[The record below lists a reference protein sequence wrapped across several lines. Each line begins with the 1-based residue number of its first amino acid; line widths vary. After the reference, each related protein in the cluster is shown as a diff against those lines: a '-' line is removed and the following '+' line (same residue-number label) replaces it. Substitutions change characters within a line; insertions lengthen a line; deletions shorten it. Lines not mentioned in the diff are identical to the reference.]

1 MLVTAGICYGF
12 EIRSELPFSYLRGG
26 SGTPLDIVVAPDR
39 GSTETEYDHLLDWNG
54 PVAASVYARDDRYR
68 IWIDGSGW
76 FEVDTVAARVG
87 VPESNDP
94 VRREERLWG
103 MPALLAFAAR
113 GDVPLHAAAVE
124 VDGGAVLLAAPG
136 TFGKT
141 TLAAAFVGAGYRLL
155 AEDLTC
161 LRATA
166 DAAVVPRP
174 AMLRLRRDVADAL
187 RPADAIVVGEDTERL
202 HLAISPDA
210 RGDCAPVPLQAIVL
224 LDPSEQDAALHPADG
239 AAAIRD
245 LLALSFRLPT
255 AVALERS
262 FAELARIVRDT
273 RVWRLSLP
281 HRLDQLERTVERIV
295 ADA

>member
-1 MLVTAGICYGF
+1 
-12 EIRSELPFSYLRGG
+12 
-26 SGTPLDIVVAPDR
+26 
-39 GSTETEYDHLLDWNG
+39 
-54 PVAASVYARDDRYR
+54 
-68 IWIDGSGW
+68 
-76 FEVDTVAARVG
+76 
-87 VPESNDP
+87 
-94 VRREERLWG
+94 

-113 GDVPLHAAAVE
+113 GDVPLHAAALE

-166 DAAVVPRP
+166 GAAVVPGP

-187 RPADAIVVGEDTERL
+187 QPADAIVVGEDSERL

-210 RGDCAPVPLQAIVL
+210 RGDCVPVPLRAIVL
-224 LDPSEQDAALHPADG
+224 LDPTEQDAALHSVDG

-255 AVALERS
+255 AVALERT
-262 FAELARIVRDT
+262 FAQLSGIVRDT

>member
-1 MLVTAGICYGF
+1 MTAGTCYGF

-26 SGTPLDIVVAPDR
+26 SGTPLEVVLARDG
-39 GSTETEYDHLLDWNG
+39 GSAETEYDHLLDWNG
-54 PVAASVYARDDRYR
+54 PVEASVYARDDRYR

-76 FEVDTVAARVG
+76 FEVDAGAGRIG
-87 VPESNDP
+87 VPRSDDP

-113 GDVPLHAAAVE
+113 GDVPVHAAALE
-124 VDGGAVLLAAPG
+124 IDGEAVLLAAPG
-136 TFGKT
+136 AFGKT
-141 TLAAAFVGAGYRLL
+141 TLAAAFVGAGHRLL
-155 AEDLTC
+155 AEDLAC
-161 LRATA
+161 VRLSGQ
-166 DAAVVPRP
+166 AAVVPGP

-187 RPADAIVVGEDTERL
+187 HPPDAVVVGEDAERV
-202 HLAISPDA
+202 HLAVAPAA
-210 RGDCAPVPLQAIVL
+210 RGDCTPVPLRALVL
-224 LDPSEQDAALHPADG
+224 LDPSEQDPSLHAADG

-255 AVALERS
+255 AAALERS
-262 FAELARIVRDT
+262 FSELARLVRGT

-281 HRLDQLERTVERIV
+281 HRLGELERTVETIV